1 MRHRLILSLAIL
13 VVMTIR
19 TAAQGVVPADGP
31 PPGPRTGMIVGQVV
45 DSTTGA
51 AVPEAIVRLSLPKYA
66 RSPDAPKGL
75 VMADGEG
82 RFFFA
87 DLPAGDYYMQATKD
101 GYAPGTYGQRSASG
115 QSQLLALGEGERLA
129 DLKLKVWKYAV
140 IGGAVVDEA
149 GEPVVGIAV
158 RALVKDAIA
167 GRPQFGSAELGS
179 DLLPSAITDDRGMF
193 RLSRMLPGT
202 YVVAVPS
209 TQTTLP
215 ASALESQNTALRN
228 ELFSSG
234 VPEFALLGQPRTQQI
249 GDAALMTLSSVAI
262 PPPAAADGRMAMYRT
277 TFYPAAATAGS
288 ATPIALAAGEER
300 TDVAISLRL
309 VPSVRVS
316 GRLVTPDGSPPPRTT
331 IRLIGEAMR
340 DVVTSDLSNGPGD
353 VGFETVSGISDA
365 AGRFTLLGVPPG
377 DYVLGHASR
386 FLSRALQNDTTA
398 YWFAQP
404 LTVGSSDINDLVVQ
418 VRPAFRVEGRF
429 EYRSRTSAPAVPR
442 PIPNTL
448 LILETPY
455 GEPGRVAIE
464 GQNGPARSF
473 ASVAAGGQY
482 LVRPYERQGWFVES
496 ITADGKDITD
506 RVLDLQADMTSLLV
520 TFTDKPSPITGT
532 VKDARGE
539 TSATAVVLAFPV
551 DPRRWTGYGA
561 SPRTIKSALA
571 ARTGVYTFEH
581 LPPGDYNLVAVES
594 ADVDGWTDPKR
605 LEALATVATRVAI
618 AAGDPAKT
626 VDLVV
631 KAPR

>member
-1 MRHRLILSLAIL
+1 MRTPLALAI
-13 VVMTIR
+13 VFAFTSR
-19 TAAQGVVPADGP
+19 TAAQVVVPADGP

-45 DSTTGA
+45 DATTGA

-66 RSPDAPKGL
+66 RSPEAPKGL
-75 VMADGEG
+75 VMADGDG

-101 GYAPGTYGQRSASG
+101 GYAPGTYGQRRASG

-129 DLKLKVWKYAV
+129 DLKLKVWKFGV
-140 IGGAVVDEA
+140 IGGTVVDEA

-158 RALVKDAIA
+158 RALIKDAIA
-167 GRPQFGSAELGS
+167 GRTQVGSAEIGS
-179 DLLPSAITDDRGMF
+179 DLLPSTITDDRGIF
-193 RLSRMLPGT
+193 RLSRMMPGT
-202 YVVAVPS
+202 YVVVVPS

-228 ELFSSG
+228 ELFMSG
-234 VPEFALLGQPRTQQI
+234 VQEFTLLGQPRTQQF
-249 GDAALMTLSSVAI
+249 GDAALMTLSSVTI
-262 PPPAAADGRMAMYRT
+262 PPPVSADGRMAMYRT
-277 TFYPAAATAGS
+277 TYYPAAPTAGA
-288 ATPIALAAGEER
+288 ATPIVLASGDER
-300 TDVAISLRL
+300 TDLTISLRP
-309 VPSVRVS
+309 VPSVRVT
-316 GRLVTPDGSPPPRTT
+316 GRLVTPDGSPPPPTT
-331 IRLIGEAMR
+331 IRLIGDAMR
-340 DVVTSDLSNGPGD
+340 DVVTSDLSDGPGD

-377 DYVLGHASR
+377 EYVLRHAAR
-386 FLSRALQNDTTA
+386 FLSRATQQGLTA

-404 LTVGSSDINDLVVQ
+404 VTVGSSDISDLAVQ

-429 EYRSRTSAPAVPR
+429 EFRHSAQAVPR

-464 GQNGPARSF
+464 GQNVPARSF

-506 RVLDLQADMTSLLV
+506 RVFDLQADMTSLVV
-520 TFTDKPSPITGT
+520 TFTDKPSPISGT
-532 VKDARGE
+532 VKDTRGE

-581 LPPGDYNLVAVES
+581 LPPGDYNLVAVEP
-594 ADVDGWTDPKR
+594 ADADRWTDPKR
-605 LEALATVATRVAI
+605 LEALASMATRVAI
-618 AAGDPAKT
+618 AAGDTAKT

-631 KAPR
+631 KATR